1 MDCFYFLFYLWYS
14 VMVMIVVI
22 GVGMVVSV
30 IIGKFYVN
38 VFMCNKVGYECVYI
52 FCFVNKGMIM

>member
-1 MDCFYFLFYLWYS
+1 MDCFYLLLYLWYS

-38 VFMCNKVGYECVYI
+38 VFMCNKVGYECMYI
-52 FCFVNKGMIM
+52 FFCK